1 MKKIDILIVED
12 EVLLRDGLRELLQKE
27 DFVRNIYEA
36 GERKEFMQRLAEVTP
51 DLILLDIRLKES
63 SGIELLSEI
72 RKLKSVPKVI
82 VVTGLDGIE
91 LVINLL
97 KEGVN
102 SIISKLDGYKE
113 ILKAIHTVME
123 SDNYFPV
130 RILKIIQDNASLLST
145 APPVVLTFQEKEM
158 LKSIAAGHTTKQMA
172 GDLKMSEAT
181 TETYR
186 LRLIRKLQVSNT
198 AALLAYAYRNGI
210 L

>member
-36 GERKEFMQRLAEVTP
+36 GERKEFLQRLAEVTP
-51 DLILLDIRLKES
+51 DLILLDIRLKEN
-63 SGIELLSEI
+63 SGMELLIDI
-72 RKLKSVPKVI
+72 RKLKSTPKVI

-113 ILKAIHTVME
+113 ILNAIRTVIE
-123 SDNYFPV
+123 SDSYFPE
-130 RILKIIQDNASLLST
+130 RILTIIQNNANLLST
-145 APPVVLTFQEKEM
+145 APPVTLTFQEKEM

-186 LRLIRKLQVSNT
+186 LRLIRKLQVPNT